1 MSHPTSADPF
11 AGHYR
16 SPSVGFGAYPPAPHQ
31 APPAMITAHPMTMPP
46 PYGYPPSGRP
56 GDQQMPKRR
65 RKGLLIGGVAAAATA
80 TLVVAGV
87 LAWFLL
93 GANGDEDQIRAVMG
107 NFNTAVENGDVDAVA
122 SHLCAQEAAAFKGLH
137 IPVPPA
143 SPRASQPNT
152 QVGLSNIQIKGQL
165 AAATL
170 TAAGK
175 PDTTL
180 YFRKEAD
187 TWKLCASAQQ
197 DFTAA
202 A

>member
-1 MSHPTSADPF
+1 MSYPTNADPF
-11 AGHYR
+11 AGHYP
-16 SPSVGFGAYPPAPHQ
+16 SPSVGFGAYPSAPHQ
-31 APPAMITAHPMTMPP
+31 APPAINTAHPMTMPP
-46 PYGYPPSGRP
+46 TYGYPPTGQP
-56 GDQQMPKRR
+56 AAPQAPKRR

-80 TLVVAGV
+80 TLVVAGI

-93 GANGDEDQIRAVMG
+93 GANGEEDQIRAAMG
-107 NFNTAVENGDVDAVA
+107 SFNTAVENGDVDAVA

-143 SPRASQPNT
+143 SGAPQPNT

-187 TWKLCASAQQ
+187 NWKLCASAQQ